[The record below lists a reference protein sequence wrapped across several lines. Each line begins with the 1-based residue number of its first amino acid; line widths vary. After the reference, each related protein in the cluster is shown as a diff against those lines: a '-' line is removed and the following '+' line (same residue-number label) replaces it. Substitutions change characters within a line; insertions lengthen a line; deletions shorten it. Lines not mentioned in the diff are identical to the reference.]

1 MKFIDE
7 YRDGDA
13 ARRYARAIRR
23 ITTRPWTLMEVCGGQ
38 THAIVRFGIDA
49 LLPPEITLVHGPG
62 CPVCVTPLELIEKA
76 IDIARQ
82 PGVIF
87 CSFGDMLRVPGQSTD
102 LLSVKAAGGDVRRHE
117 DLRRARSAKTTLSL
131 AQSLYERHKAI
142 TYPRTDSRAL
152 PEDCRLL
159 LQHPHHGALVLH
171 LGWETA
177 KGLDLHEAL
186 RSASALFRHRENLGL
201 GLVQHLTDFLATG
214 RECVLRDFRRHLY
227 QTTLHGALA
236 HQSLIGAVDQRGHE
250 IGRRPGRE
258 AVALMGRNGMGKT
271 TLFKSLMGVLPTK
284 SGEITVAGNNV
295 TKDESFQRVRKGIA
309 YVPQG
314 RMIFPTL
321 TVEENIQTGLE
332 NSKTKKIPEDIYA
345 LFPVLFDMKHRKG
358 GNLSGG
364 QQQQLA
370 IARAL
375 VTNPK
380 VLLLDEP
387 TEGIQPSIIKDIA
400 KALNEIRKLREIT
413 IVVSEQVLSFA
424 MDVADRL
431 FVIEGGRLVHET
443 TRADT
448 DAERIKAYLSV

>member
-1 MKFIDE
+1 
-7 YRDGDA
+7 
-13 ARRYARAIRR
+13 
-23 ITTRPWTLMEVCGGQ
+23 
-38 THAIVRFGIDA
+38 
-49 LLPPEITLVHGPG
+49 
-62 CPVCVTPLELIEKA
+62 
-76 IDIARQ
+76 
-82 PGVIF
+82 
-87 CSFGDMLRVPGQSTD
+87 MLQVKDLFVSYGQS
-102 LLSVKAAGGDVRRHE
+102 
-117 DLRRARSAKTTLSL
+117 
-131 AQSLYERHKAI
+131 
-142 TYPRTDSRAL
+142 
-152 PEDCRLL
+152 
-159 LQHPHHGALVLH
+159 
-171 LGWETA
+171 
-177 KGLDLHEAL
+177 EAL
-186 RSASALFRHRENLGL
+186 
-201 GLVQHLTDFLATG
+201 
-214 RECVLRDFRRHLY
+214 
-227 QTTLHGALA
+227 HGI
-236 HQSLIGAVDQRGHE
+236 SF
-250 IGRRPGRE
+250 E
-258 AVALMGRNGMGKT
+258 ANQNETVAIMGRNGMGKT

-284 SGEITVAGNNV
+284 AGEITVAGQSV
-295 TKDESFQRVRKGIA
+295 VKDESFQRVKKGIA

-314 RMIFPTL
+314 RMVFPTL

-332 NSKTKKIPEDIYA
+332 NSKSKRIPDDIYA

-448 DAERIKAYLSV
+448 DADRIKAYLSV